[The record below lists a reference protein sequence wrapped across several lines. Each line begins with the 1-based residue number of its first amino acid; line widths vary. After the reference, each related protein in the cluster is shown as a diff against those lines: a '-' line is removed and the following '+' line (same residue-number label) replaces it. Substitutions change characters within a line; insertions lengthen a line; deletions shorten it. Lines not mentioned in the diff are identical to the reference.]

1 MKPTGKGVSPS
12 RLLFG
17 IHRQFVRLFGRP
29 SCKRRNSIGLVK
41 RYTRLIK

>member
-1 MKPTGKGVSPS
+1 MKTTGKVSSAPPLS
-12 RLLFG
+12 G
-17 IHRQFVRLFGRP
+17 IQRQFVRLFGRP